1 MSDST
6 HKPTGPHD
14 RDWKSE
20 LPQNIL
26 AGLTVSF
33 AAISLGAAFGIQ
45 SGREDGIL
53 IGILSAGVIAFITS
67 LLGGTR
73 IQCSGP
79 TAPMTTVTVTIV
91 AFAVAAMADAGLASP
106 ETSAGEVFQKYDYL
120 TDNHFITLVLLLT
133 AGLLLVMALFRLGKY
148 ITLVPAVVISGFMNG
163 IAILIWIGEIS
174 KLFFRERCVIDDK
187 VVSCPK
193 DIPAEV
199 EVVTGYTGGLG
210 MNVGIALITLVMLF
224 TLPSSSTPRYRSL
237 SPFSPAP

>member
-106 ETSAGEVFQKYDYL
+106 ETSA
-120 TDNHFITLVLLLT
+120 
-133 AGLLLVMALFRLGKY
+133 
-148 ITLVPAVVISGFMNG
+148 
-163 IAILIWIGEIS
+163 
-174 KLFFRERCVIDDK
+174 
-187 VVSCPK
+187 
-193 DIPAEV
+193 
-199 EVVTGYTGGLG
+199 
-210 MNVGIALITLVMLF
+210 
-224 TLPSSSTPRYRSL
+224 
-237 SPFSPAP
+237 